1 MDAFW
6 CITLIFIMLRFMWV
20 RRPRPVVA
28 TPAPVI
34 PIGMSEAELDALDE
48 AEASNKIAKDKEA
61 RKQKDIADL
70 KKQGYTDELITVIL
84 PTLHNDGQ

>member
-6 CITLIFIMLRFMWV
+6 CITLIFIILRVMWV
-20 RRPRPVVA
+20 RRPRPVPQPA
-28 TPAPVI
+28 TPAAYA
-34 PIGMSEAELDALDE
+34 GMTEAELDALDE
-48 AEASNKIAKDKEA
+48 AEATGKVEKEKEA